1 MQASDNGR
9 LVALVLP
16 FLEKL
21 LGRPVDGD
29 GRARLL
35 AGMDGLKP
43 RAKSLAELAENA
55 RFYTSRPQHPLA
67 NAKAAGM
74 LAGDA
79 SARLSKAAE
88 NLASA
93 EPWTAETLESTL
105 RAAAEAEG
113 FGLGKVAQPLRAALT
128 GSNASPG
135 IFEVMEVLGKSET
148 IARIRAV
155 PGVAADI

>member
-1 MQASDNGR
+1 
-9 LVALVLP
+9 
-16 FLEKL
+16 
-21 LGRPVDGD
+21 
-29 GRARLL
+29 
-35 AGMDGLKP
+35 
-43 RAKSLAELAENA
+43 
-55 RFYTSRPQHPLA
+55 
-67 NAKAAGM
+67 M